1 MNQEKIKVQ
10 IPIEFKELFN
20 PEWRVLAYYGGRGS
34 TKSHSVARALL
45 LRGRKETKRI
55 LCAREFQN
63 SIDDSSYQLL
73 IDLINLYGFD
83 DYVYTKTD
91 ITNIVT
97 GTKFIFK
104 GLKKGTAQSV
114 KSLEGIDIVW
124 VEEAQSVSQ
133 ESLDILSP
141 TIRKSG
147 SQLIFTFNRLYEQ
160 DPVYMKYVVN
170 APPNTYS
177 RKVNYDT
184 AIRANVFPD
193 VLRQEMEWDKEHDP
207 DAYAHKWLGEP
218 ITQGEKSIMDRSKV
232 LAAMER
238 DIEPIGAI
246 EVGVDVARYGDD
258 RTEFV
263 KRKGLKE
270 IDRRT
275 YTKLSTVQICD
286 QLIDFVDGD
295 KNIPLKIDDTGVGG
309 GVTDVMESKGFNVV
323 PINFGAKATDPDK
336 YPNLISEAWFY
347 LKSIIDTVGMSN
359 DSDLLMELTTRQW
372 VMDTKGRRGVE
383 SKDVY
388 KKRGN
393 RSPDKADATI
403 LCFYSPNLITVDDI
417 FM

>member
-1 MNQEKIKVQ
+1 
-10 IPIEFKELFN
+10 
-20 PEWRVLAYYGGRGS
+20 
-34 TKSHSVARALL
+34 
-45 LRGRKETKRI
+45 
-55 LCAREFQN
+55 
-63 SIDDSSYQLL
+63 
-73 IDLINLYGFD
+73 
-83 DYVYTKTD
+83 
-91 ITNIVT
+91 
-97 GTKFIFK
+97 
-104 GLKKGTAQSV
+104 
-114 KSLEGIDIVW
+114 
-124 VEEAQSVSQ
+124 
-133 ESLDILSP
+133 
-141 TIRKSG
+141 
-147 SQLIFTFNRLYEQ
+147 
-160 DPVYMKYVVN
+160 
-170 APPNTYS
+170 
-177 RKVNYDT
+177 
-184 AIRANVFPD
+184 
-193 VLRQEMEWDKEHDP
+193 
-207 DAYAHKWLGEP
+207 
-218 ITQGEKSIMDRSKV
+218 MDRSKV

>member
-177 RKVNYDT
+177 RKVNYE
-184 AIRANVFPD
+184 
-193 VLRQEMEWDKEHDP
+193 VL
-207 DAYAHKWLGEP
+207 
-218 ITQGEKSIMDRSKV
+218 S
-232 LAAMER
+232 
-238 DIEPIGAI
+238 
-246 EVGVDVARYGDD
+246 
-258 RTEFV
+258 
-263 KRKGLKE
+263 
-270 IDRRT
+270 
-275 YTKLSTVQICD
+275 
-286 QLIDFVDGD
+286 
-295 KNIPLKIDDTGVGG
+295 
-309 GVTDVMESKGFNVV
+309 
-323 PINFGAKATDPDK
+323 
-336 YPNLISEAWFY
+336 
-347 LKSIIDTVGMSN
+347 
-359 DSDLLMELTTRQW
+359 
-372 VMDTKGRRGVE
+372 
-383 SKDVY
+383 
-388 KKRGN
+388 
-393 RSPDKADATI
+393 
-403 LCFYSPNLITVDDI
+403 
-417 FM
+417 